1 MKNIIIAGA
10 GGPLGQYLQKSY
22 LKDNF
27 NVISISRKKNYK
39 FKSKFKN
46 LHSYSGD
53 LSDKK
58 ITKEIYKKIS
68 KKFKKIDFI
77 ISCVGKSNFKKIN
90 DRNKEI
96 DEWKVAIDDN
106 LIANVNLI
114 DEYLTS
120 FSKKL
125 SNTKIIL
132 ISSIAGVVPISAPIS
147 YSTSKSALIF
157 YSKLMA
163 KKLAKNKINLNCIS
177 PGNIFI
183 KNNLWYKKMRLNKNK
198 TLKYIKKNVPL
209 NDFCRPDQIK
219 SLCDYLISPKGK
231 FIVGA
236 NFIIDGGQVLNEK

>member
-22 LKDNF
+22 LNDNF

-39 FKSKFKN
+39 FKLKN
-46 LHSYSGD
+46 LHTYYGD
-53 LSDKK
+53 LSNKK
-58 ITKEIYKKIS
+58 ITKEIYKKIN

-90 DRNKEI
+90 DSNKEI
-96 DEWKVAIDDN
+96 DEWKVAIEDN
-106 LIANVNLI
+106 LISNVNLI
-114 DEYLTS
+114 NEYLTI

-125 SNTKIIL
+125 TNTKIIL
-132 ISSIAGVVPISAPIS
+132 ISSIAGVAPISAPIS

-177 PGNIFI
+177 PGNILV
-183 KNNLWYKKMRLNKNK
+183 KNNLWYKKMRSNKKK

-219 SLCDYLISPKGK
+219 SLCDYLISPMGK

-236 NFIIDGGQVLNEK
+236 NFIVDGGQVLNEK